1 MNTTAKQT
9 LGSVTTPSPKGEGWV
24 GGRLSE
30 HFKLEEF
37 TRSPTAK
44 AHGISNDPTPLQ
56 MSNMKALCEK
66 VLEPLRNAFKCPIVI
81 GSGYRCQK
89 LNKLVGGVYNS
100 QHMTGEA
107 ADIHIP
113 DNELG
118 LKWFEWIRTHCPYDQ
133 LIIERNTKNS
143 TRYWIHVSY
152 RRDGKN
158 RMQVIRNLIKNK

>member
-1 MNTTAKQT
+1 MKLT
-9 LGSVTTPSPKGEGWV
+9 
-24 GGRLSE
+24 E
-30 HFKLEEF
+30 HFTLEEF
-37 TRSPTAK
+37 IKSPTAK
-44 AHGISNDPTPLQ
+44 EHGISNIPTPLQ
-56 MSNMKALCEK
+56 ATNIKALCEN
-66 VLEPLRNAFKCPIVI
+66 VLEPLRKAFNMPIII
-81 GSGYRCQK
+81 GSGFRCEK

-113 DNELG
+113 DNDLG
-118 LKWFEWIRTHCPYDQ
+118 LKWFEWIRTHCKYDQ
-133 LIIERNTKNS
+133 LITERNTKNS

>member
-1 MNTTAKQT
+1 MKLT
-9 LGSVTTPSPKGEGWV
+9 
-24 GGRLSE
+24 E
-30 HFKLEEF
+30 HFDLIEF

-44 AHGISNDPTPLQ
+44 AHKISNEPTVLQ
-56 MSNMKALCEK
+56 ISNLKALCEN
-66 VLEPLRNAFKCPIVI
+66 VLEPLRRAFNMPIII
-81 GSGYRCQK
+81 GSGYRCPK

-113 DNELG
+113 DNALG
-118 LKWFEWIRTHCPYDQ
+118 LKWFEWIRTHCKYDQ
-133 LIIERNTKNS
+133 LITERNTKNS